1 VPDYSLGANIVVP
14 LATDPTDGRIL
25 LSTGRKL
32 GFYNPLK
39 QTIEKSFALDQMA
52 LHQVNGTSSK
62 LMPLVPILYEESLAY
77 CPLAKKVRVCTT
89 IFHCNLL
96 ACMHK
101 VFILYVMEAPHL
113 PVQL

>member
-62 LMPLVPILYEESLAY
+62 LMPLVPMLYEESLAY

-89 IFHCNLL
+89 IFHCNFWL
-96 ACMHK
+96 ACIK
-101 VFILYVMEAPHL
+101 SLYCM
-113 PVQL
+113 